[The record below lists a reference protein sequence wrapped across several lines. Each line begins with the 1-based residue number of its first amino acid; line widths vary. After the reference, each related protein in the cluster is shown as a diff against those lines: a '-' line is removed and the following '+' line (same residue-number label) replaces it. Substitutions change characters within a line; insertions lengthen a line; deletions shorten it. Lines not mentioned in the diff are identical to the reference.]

1 MPITRKDNAAN
12 DMSRPYA
19 GYPARVRMAGIGSRT
34 LYLPQ
39 PSAAVGRSARNERVP
54 DYDMMRPLPLAAC
67 LALAAALSVAVVTAQ
82 TPVPPA
88 AAPAAT
94 PAGTAPAAVAVPP
107 PATPVGNAQTGRT
120 LAYTCQGCH
129 GVEGYKNAYPSFHV
143 PRIGGQSAEYL
154 AQALTEYKKGNRK
167 HPTMQAQAQS
177 FSDQDIADISAY
189 LSSVK

>member
-1 MPITRKDNAAN
+1 
-12 DMSRPYA
+12 
-19 GYPARVRMAGIGSRT
+19 MAGFGSRT

-82 TPVPPA
+82 TPAPSAAKPAETAPAPAA
-88 AAPAAT
+88 AAPA
-94 PAGTAPAAVAVPP
+94 PAASAVL
-107 PATPVGNAQTGRT
+107 VGNAQTGRT

-177 FSDQDIADISAY
+177 FTDQDIADISAN

>member
-1 MPITRKDNAAN
+1 
-12 DMSRPYA
+12 
-19 GYPARVRMAGIGSRT
+19 
-34 LYLPQ
+34 
-39 PSAAVGRSARNERVP
+39 
-54 DYDMMRPLPLAAC
+54 MRPLPLAAC

-82 TPVPPA
+82 TPAPAA
-88 AAPAAT
+88 AAPADPK
-94 PAGTAPAAVAVPP
+94 PAATAPATAAPAAAASPAVL
-107 PATPVGNAQTGRT
+107 VGNAQAGRT

-177 FSDQDIADISAY
+177 FSDQDIADLSAY

>member
-1 MPITRKDNAAN
+1 
-12 DMSRPYA
+12 
-19 GYPARVRMAGIGSRT
+19 
-34 LYLPQ
+34 
-39 PSAAVGRSARNERVP
+39 
-54 DYDMMRPLPLAAC
+54 MMRPLPLAAC

-82 TPVPPA
+82 TPAPSAPKPA
-88 AAPAAT
+88 EAAPA
-94 PAGTAPAAVAVPP
+94 PAASAVL
-107 PATPVGNAQTGRT
+107 VGNAQTGRT

-177 FSDQDIADISAY
+177 FSDQDIADLSAY